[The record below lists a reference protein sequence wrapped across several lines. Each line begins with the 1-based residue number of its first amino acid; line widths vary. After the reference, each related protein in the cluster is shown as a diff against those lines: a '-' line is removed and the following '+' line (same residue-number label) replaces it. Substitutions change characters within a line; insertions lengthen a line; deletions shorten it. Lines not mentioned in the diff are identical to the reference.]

1 MHKLQI
7 MIGAVA
13 VSMIGSSCFALT
25 MKSAPEMGL
34 FKKKKKK
41 VEQPVSD
48 YESTYKKCL
57 REE

>member
-34 FKKKKKK
+34 FKAHPIN
-41 VEQPVSD
+41 QGD
-48 YESTYKKCL
+48 
-57 REE
+57 